1 MKARF
6 VNTLRFCSNPLPPLR
21 SWRCRRSFTS
31 FNRHRRRNNSYGG
44 WNVRQCRSGCQ
55 HLELALYRSLV
66 RSIPRRECLDLLP
79 SLRRYV
85 FSVFTGSSERIDPSS
100 SESGLFNPAVTLG
113 MYLIGALKPLRA
125 VLLLVSQFA
134 AGIAGSAIV
143 YGLLPGKFKSANLAK
158 HSSHSVSRIGDFNVQ
173 TTLSANTSIVRGVF
187 IETFLTALLM
197 MAM

>member
-100 SESGLFNPAVTLG
+100 SDQVSS
-113 MYLIGALKPLRA
+113 IPLSLSECILSELSSLYVQSCSLSVNSLR
-125 VLLLVSQFA
+125 VSRVQLSSMVFFLVSSNLRILRN
-134 AGIAGSAIV
+134 IA
-143 YGLLPGKFKSANLAK
+143 
-158 HSSHSVSRIGDFNVQ
+158 H
-173 TTLSANTSIVRGVF
+173 TLRLV
-187 IETFLTALLM
+187 
-197 MAM
+197 